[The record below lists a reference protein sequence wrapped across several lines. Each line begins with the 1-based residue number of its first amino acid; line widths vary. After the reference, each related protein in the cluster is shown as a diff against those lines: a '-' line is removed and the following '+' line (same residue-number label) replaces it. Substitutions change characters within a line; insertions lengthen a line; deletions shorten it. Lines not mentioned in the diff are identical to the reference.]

1 FHRQDEV
8 REKMTA
14 ERGTRLQKRRF
25 LWAGLRMALALGI
38 AFFICQVQ
46 LDFLEALFY
55 DLRVR
60 MRPVPKSSERISLI
74 LIDKHTQE
82 ELKRMPEALDYVK
95 LFNGLKNG
103 EPLKVLYTQD
113 FLDIMG
119 SFEEL
124 ERLAEAG
131 QRIPLVVVEDKKLPE
146 PGLEEEFR
154 LLPPL

>member
-1 FHRQDEV
+1 
-8 REKMTA
+8 
-14 ERGTRLQKRRF
+14 
-25 LWAGLRMALALGI
+25 
-38 AFFICQVQ
+38 
-46 LDFLEALFY
+46 
-55 DLRVR
+55 
-60 MRPVPKSSERISLI
+60 
-74 LIDKHTQE
+74 
-82 ELKRMPEALDYVK
+82 MPEALDYVK

-154 LLPPL
+154 LLPPLQNIPVQSGPKTADTISFSRDGVSRRIIMDLEDQPLLHMNVARLINGKNAVSDYRGVFEYKRT